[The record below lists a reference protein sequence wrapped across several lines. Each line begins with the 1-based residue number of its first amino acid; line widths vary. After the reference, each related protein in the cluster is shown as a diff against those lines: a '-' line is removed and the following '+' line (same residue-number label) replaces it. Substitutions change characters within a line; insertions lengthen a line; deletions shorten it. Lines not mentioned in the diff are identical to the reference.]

1 MRSVRRRTDLGDAA
15 VGALPYSPAPPMRRT
30 KSLLA
35 PLIALALAAPAGA
48 ALAPPAALADE
59 ADPTTPPVTGGG
71 TAPINPVAP
80 PSTEVTVPAGK
91 PLFLEGPDGR
101 ALIDGPWLFRAD
113 EGDVGVAQRF
123 FSQTAVTGWGGA
135 TVPSVWNTGGTSR
148 ASFEGTVAWYRKDF
162 RLPASRTAA
171 TDSWVVRFEAVNF
184 RAQVWLNGRKV
195 GEHVGGYTPFELAL
209 PNVNRGG
216 VNRLVV
222 RVDNRRA
229 MPAGVVSQPIAPTG
243 WWNYGG
249 LQREVYLRRV
259 DRIDVGDVHVQTA
272 LPNPRG
278 AATVTATA
286 TVRNVTRANQLVAL
300 SGRFGRMPLSFAQ
313 QVVPAGRSVT
323 LTARAVVR
331 RPKLWSPAKPNL
343 YRVRLS
349 ATAASGGRSP
359 TPAAG
364 YTLDTGIRSIVVGR
378 GGQLLLNG
386 QTVRFRGVAI
396 HEDTIARGSAMTNAD
411 RARLIDVARDTG
423 STLLRAHYPLHPQF
437 QELADRKGMLIWS
450 EIPSTYQLSEA
461 DLGRSVFRAL
471 ALQEL
476 REDVLANRNHPSVV
490 IWSVGNEMASAPGR
504 NQAWYLRAGAELVK
518 QLDPTRL
525 VGLAFAGHPE
535 TDCQAAYGP
544 IDVLGMNDY
553 FGWYTGMGG
562 NIADRDNLGAF
573 LDQLRACYPAKAIA
587 VTEYGA
593 EANRSGPVEEK
604 GTFEFQTEF
613 VRDHLAVYA
622 TKPWL
627 SGSVYWALQEFR
639 IRAGWGGGNP
649 WSAPPIHQ
657 KGLVT
662 LDFAKKPAYDVL
674 RASHR
679 STRQYVPRAGGR

>member
-1 MRSVRRRTDLGDAA
+1 MRRRK
-15 VGALPYSPAPPMRRT
+15 P
-30 KSLLA
+30 LLA
-35 PLIALALAAPAGA
+35 PLLALLLAASGAA
-48 ALAPPAALADE
+48 ALAPATALAE
-59 ADPTTPPVTGGG
+59 EGATTAPPTGGG
-71 TAPINPVAP
+71 SAPINPVVP
-80 PSTEVTVPAGK
+80 PSAEVTVPAGR
-91 PLFLEGPDGR
+91 PLFVEGADDR
-101 ALIDGPWLFRAD
+101 KLIDGPWLYRAD
-113 EGDVGVAQRF
+113 DTDVGVAQRF
-123 FSQTAVTGWGGA
+123 FSQSTLDGWGGA
-135 TVPSVWNTGGTSR
+135 TVPSVWNVGGSAR
-148 ASFEGTVAWYRKDF
+148 ASFEGTVGWYRKDF

-171 TDSWVVRFEAVNF
+171 TDTWVVRFEAVNF
-184 RAQVWLNGRKV
+184 RAQIWLNGRRI
-195 GEHVGGYTPFELAL
+195 GEHIGGYTPFELTL
-209 PNVNRGG
+209 PNVNRRG

-229 MPAGVVSQPIAPTG
+229 LPPGVVSQPIPPTG

-259 DRIDVGDVHVQTA
+259 DRVDVGDVQVQAA

-286 TVRNVTRANQLVAL
+286 TVRNVSRANQLVAL
-300 SGRFGRMPLSFAQ
+300 TGRFGRDLLDFGE
-313 QVVPAGRSVT
+313 QVVPAGRSVLFT
-323 LTARAVVR
+323 TRLVVR

-343 YRVRLS
+343 YRVRLA
-349 ATAASGGRSP
+349 ATAKSGRQASA

-364 YTLDTGIRSIVVGR
+364 YTLNTGIRSLVLGR

-386 QTVRFRGVAI
+386 QVVSFRGVAV
-396 HEDTIARGSAMTNAD
+396 HEDTIARGSAMNNDD
-411 RARLIDVARDTG
+411 RAKLLALAQDSG
-423 STLLRAHYPLHPQF
+423 STLVRSHYPLHPQL
-437 QELADRKGMLIWS
+437 QELADRKGMLLWS
-450 EIPSTYQLSEA
+450 EIPSTYQLSDA
-461 DLGRSVFRAL
+461 DLGRPDFRAL

-476 REDVLANRNHPSVV
+476 REDVLANRNHPSVA

-504 NQAWYLRAGAELVK
+504 NQAWYLRASAELVRE
-518 QLDPTRL
+518 LDPTRL

-535 TDCQAAYGP
+535 TDCQDAYAP

-553 FGWYTGMGG
+553 FGWYTGEGG

-573 LDQLRACYPAKAIA
+573 LDQLRTCYPTKAIA

-627 SGSVYWALQEFR
+627 TGSVYWALQEFR
-639 IRAGWGGGNP
+639 IRNNWGGGNP
-649 WSAPPIHQ
+649 YSTPPIHQ

-662 LDFAKKPAYDVL
+662 LDYARKPAYDVL
-674 RASHR
+674 RTSYRA
-679 STRQYVPRAGGR
+679 TRQYLPRGGGRR